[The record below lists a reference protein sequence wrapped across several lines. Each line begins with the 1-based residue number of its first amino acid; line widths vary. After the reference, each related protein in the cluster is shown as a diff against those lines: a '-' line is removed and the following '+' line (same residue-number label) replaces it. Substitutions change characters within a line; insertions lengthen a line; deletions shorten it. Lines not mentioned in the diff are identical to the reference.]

1 MNYHPQ
7 YEEYIKGTQVKQADV
22 ILLGYPLQYEM
33 NNEIKLND
41 LSFYESVTRESG
53 PAMTWAMFAIN
64 YMDLNHTEKAFEM
77 FMKSYQP
84 YVRKPFQVSLNYSK
98 IIQNLQQK
106 K

>member
-33 NNEIKLND
+33 NSETKFND

-64 YMDLNHTEKAFEM
+64 YMDLNHTKKAYEM
-77 FMKSYQP
+77 FLKSYQP
-84 YVRKPFQVSLNYSK
+84 YVREPFQVSLNYFV
-98 IIQNLQQK
+98 
-106 K
+106 